1 MITNIVELT
10 VILLIWVSL
19 IFALVV
25 YYLFYRK
32 HTAELASAFKMLN
45 EYSLIHSDNYLFYE
59 QLGAPGFGYR
69 VSIMALILKG
79 KRFQLDKERWIE
91 PEAAELIKKHYDFS
105 WIRGFYR
112 NIMLMGLGLG
122 CGLIVVLADMV
133 GQKLS

>member
-1 MITNIVELT
+1 MISIITLVFIG
-10 VILLIWVSL
+10 I
-19 IFALVV
+19 IFLCMIYSIVV
-25 YYLFYRK
+25 YYLSYRK

-45 EYSLIHSDNYLFYE
+45 EHSLIHSDNYLFYE